1 MTFRNPTP
9 RRDPFPASSAGGLT
23 TLPRRLLTVAR
34 IPMNG
39 SQVRVRVIIPD
50 DEVIHLISARKPA
63 DVTDAAMIAED
74 ALALRVPFLG
84 QAHTAGTAL
93 PLTGSHELISSHDL
107 H

>member
-1 MTFRNPTP
+1 
-9 RRDPFPASSAGGLT
+9 
-23 TLPRRLLTVAR
+23 
-34 IPMNG
+34 MNG

-93 PLTGSHELISSHDL
+93 PLTGSHAEPPGFNSKGSAHAGTLAQQRSP
-107 H
+107 